1 MASACS
7 PYLPATPCC
16 RGEKEANGAA
26 PCDPADNSAVEG
38 HYIVV
43 GMGRVG
49 YRIVDLLLRL
59 GERVTVVTED
69 SREEWLRSVCAR
81 GVTPIRGD
89 ARSENRL
96 IEAGIHSAKAIIA
109 ATDQD
114 LVNIEVA
121 LDAKQLRPDVPVVM
135 RLFDPS
141 LARELEAGFSIRR
154 ALGVSALA
162 APTFAAAALGE
173 QVVGAFTLEG
183 AMYVI
188 GRVMLDSG
196 CPLTGMTV
204 EAAAERFEVAVLAQ
218 EHGGASC
225 QFAPPGSASLE
236 AGGRLT
242 VVARKHRW
250 DVLAETP
257 GPQVKLA
264 RHGVPLRRWLRD
276 HLHLSALPEF
286 FSQIWKNT
294 ATPLRTVFLLLLLLI
309 VLSVFVFRAGMGL
322 SLIDALYFVMTTVT
336 TVGYGDITP
345 KESANWLKAYACLL
359 MLLGSAFIATL
370 YSILTDYL
378 VTARFQQLLGRQR
391 LPQAGHVIVVGLGS
405 VGYRVVEELRQA
417 GARVVGIDRDSSRE
431 FVEAL
436 RHQVPVIAGDARAA
450 ETLARASLSTAS
462 AVVAATADDTVNLSV
477 ALAAERTNPQVRT
490 VCRLFDAD
498 FARKV
503 QSALSVDVALGAS
516 RIAAPSYVASAFHE
530 GVLGAFELDDA
541 LFAVLTH
548 SVGDEWHGRTPAA
561 LAAAGEGRVLM
572 RRGAG
577 EKSYRIALDER
588 PMDRGDELVVA
599 VRRAIP
605 NS

>member
-1 MASACS
+1 
-7 PYLPATPCC
+7 
-16 RGEKEANGAA
+16 
-26 PCDPADNSAVEG
+26 
-38 HYIVV
+38 
-43 GMGRVG
+43 MGRVG

-59 GERVTVVTED
+59 GEQVTVITED
-69 SREEWLRSVCAR
+69 SREEWLQSVCAR
-81 GVTPIRGD
+81 GVKPIRGD

-96 IEAGIHSAKAIIA
+96 TEAGIQTARAIIA

-121 LDAKQLRPDVPVVM
+121 LDAKQLRPEVPVVM

-173 QVVGAFTLEG
+173 QVVGAFTLDG

-188 GRVMLDSG
+188 GRVTLDAGSA
-196 CPLTGMTV
+196 LTGLTV

-218 EHGGASC
+218 ERDVAAC
-225 QFAPPGSASLE
+225 QFAPAGGTPLE
-236 AGGRLT
+236 PGGRLT

-250 DVLAETP
+250 DVLADAPTP
-257 GPQVKLA
+257 HVKLA
-264 RHGVPLRRWLRD
+264 RHGVSLRRWLRD

-286 FSQIWKNT
+286 FGQIWRNT
-294 ATPLRTVFLLLLLLI
+294 ATPLRTVFSLLLLLI
-309 VLSVFVFRAGMGL
+309 VLSVFVFRLGMGL

-345 KESANWLKAYACLL
+345 KTSQNWLKLYACLL

-417 GARVVGIDRDSSRE
+417 GARVVGIDRDANRE

-436 RHQVPVIAGDARAA
+436 RHQVPVIVGDARAA
-450 ETLARASLSTAS
+450 ETLARAALSTAS

-477 ALAAERTNPQVRT
+477 ALAAERTNPHVRT

-503 QSALSVDVALGAS
+503 QSALSVDAALGSS
-516 RIAAPSYVASAFHE
+516 RIAAPAYVASAFFD
-530 GVLGAFELDDA
+530 GVLGAFELDEA
-541 LFAVLTH
+541 LFTVLKRTA
-548 SVGDEWHGRTPAA
+548 GEEWHGRNPAEV
-561 LAAAGEGRVLM
+561 AAGGEGRVLM
-572 RRGAG
+572 RRSPG
-577 EKSYRIALDER
+577 EKSYHIALNGR
-588 PMDRGDELVVA
+588 PLDRHEELVVA
-599 VRRAIP
+599 VRREIP
-605 NS
+605 N